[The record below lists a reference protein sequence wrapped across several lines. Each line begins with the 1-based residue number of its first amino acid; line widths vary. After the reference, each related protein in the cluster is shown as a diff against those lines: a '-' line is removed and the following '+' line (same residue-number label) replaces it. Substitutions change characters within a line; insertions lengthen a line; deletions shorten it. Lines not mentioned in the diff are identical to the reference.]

1 MKTYRV
7 SALASALVRMWRG
20 WRVIVPV
27 VVVNAALQALLIWS
41 DPTPGDGIGPLLLAL
56 VSAVVFLVSYGLV
69 AATALK
75 VADGPVGW
83 HQAVATLRANAARYS
98 AWAIGLA
105 AVTIAGLA
113 VYTIPGLVVLALTPF
128 LLLAALDGQR
138 NPLGANARTIGR
150 RFWRWLLTTVI
161 TGAVVLV
168 GNLVGGLTTFFV
180 RGSVAS
186 LLVWV
191 VSGLVLAWFTTAW
204 ALIYRSAWA
213 EQVEAVDDAPP
224 TSRPLLGQLDPGIAR
239 GRARAVSSRS
249 SQRRGVEQ
257 RGSSRRAHNPE
268 VRGSTASPP
277 LRNRPYW
284 YARSAVQR
292 GHGPRWPARRGT
304 VGRASRR
311 SVAPLSHLAVPRAR
325 AREAARRRATAPAC
339 RLGPVKL
346 FVEHGVRPPSTHR
359 ARTSSGA
366 AVVDAVAY
374 GVRASHGRP
383 AGGQEQRE
391 RRLDGRLLRLVE
403 PKSRTADR
411 VE

>member
-1 MKTYRV
+1 MRTYRI
-7 SALASALVRMWRG
+7 SALASAFVRMWRG

-41 DPTPGDGIGPLLLAL
+41 DPTPGYGIGPLLLAL

-83 HQAVATLRANAARYS
+83 QQAVATLRSHAVRYS
-98 AWAIGLA
+98 VWA
-105 AVTIAGLA
+105 VGLA
-113 VYTIPGLVVLALTPF
+113 VVAIAGFAVYTVPGLVVLALTPF

-138 NPLGANARTIGR
+138 NPLGANVRTIGR

-213 EQVEAVDDAPP
+213 EASEPEAVDDAPA
-224 TSRPLLGQLDPGIAR
+224 D
-239 GRARAVSSRS
+239 
-249 SQRRGVEQ
+249 E
-257 RGSSRRAHNPE
+257 
-268 VRGSTASPP
+268 
-277 LRNRPYW
+277 
-284 YARSAVQR
+284 
-292 GHGPRWPARRGT
+292 PA
-304 VGRASRR
+304 
-311 SVAPLSHLAVPRAR
+311 
-325 AREAARRRATAPAC
+325 AT
-339 RLGPVKL
+339 
-346 FVEHGVRPPSTHR
+346 
-359 ARTSSGA
+359 
-366 AVVDAVAY
+366 
-374 GVRASHGRP
+374 
-383 AGGQEQRE
+383 
-391 RRLDGRLLRLVE
+391 
-403 PKSRTADR
+403 
-411 VE
+411 